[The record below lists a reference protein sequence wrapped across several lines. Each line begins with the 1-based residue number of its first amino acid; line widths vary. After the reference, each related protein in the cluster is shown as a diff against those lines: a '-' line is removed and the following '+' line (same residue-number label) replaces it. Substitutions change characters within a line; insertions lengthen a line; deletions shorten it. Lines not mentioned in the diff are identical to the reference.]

1 MGSADSE
8 TISKYLSEILGA
20 NDVHSFTDLNLSQ
33 TIEKLDWITA
43 KSLKFSR
50 THQKGIYY

>member
-20 NDVHSFTDLNLSQ
+20 YDVHSFTDLNLSQ

-50 THQKGIYY
+50 TNQIGIYY